1 MWYYF
6 ICFSKSEY
14 EGKGIPAMKRIALTL
29 LALVMLCS
37 CVLAETAEKTEYEFE
52 DFTFEWNAETPV
64 REGYKVEGQS
74 YLDIFPAGD
83 STVDA
88 YPHFNVVWSSA
99 AADIENIAEKEI
111 EELARE
117 YEAEISGIFEADGLK
132 VIQFDITEYDKNTV
146 DGKPALYLK
155 ALMRID
161 YSDMGEQYE
170 GVERDLIMCQWVVY
184 TGDKGCYTF
193 TGTAVSQQD
202 MNRWILP
209 LMDSIRGK

>member
-1 MWYYF
+1 M
-6 ICFSKSEY
+6 EY
-14 EGKGIPAMKRIALTL
+14 RKKIRKLFAMM
-29 LALVMLCS
+29 LAFVLLCS
-37 CVLAETAEKTEYEFE
+37 WALAETAEKTVYEFE
-52 DFTFEWNAETPV
+52 DFTFEWYAETPC
-64 REGYKVEGQS
+64 RTGYKVEGQTWI
-74 YLDIFPAGD
+74 DVFPAGD

-88 YPHFNVVWSSA
+88 DPPFNVVWSSA

-161 YSDMGEQYE
+161 YSGMGEQYE

-209 LMDSIRGK
+209 LMDSIRWK